1 MSQFENLRASSLYCN
16 RCAKAMPV
24 RESLLLVLPDKEI
37 YDYLCT
43 GCSSSLGHREVS
55 AGELM
60 MARSRLGRRRG
71 SGAPSSFGY

>member
-16 RCAKAMPV
+16 KCAKAMPV

-43 GCSSSLGHREVS
+43 ECSSSLGRREVS

-60 MARSRLGRRRG
+60 MARSSMRGR
-71 SGAPSSFGY
+71 GASRASTPARF